1 MGAVQERI
9 VVAFHGSPELLRDHN
24 AGYFEH
30 ALAIRTSA
38 EVYGASLCA
47 WGGETLAFAF
57 GPDELD
63 EAISF
68 AIEHA
73 HERHSELRMGVGVAQ
88 GNLRDLT
95 DRGSLTGL
103 SWGTAMI
110 LAEQLARLA
119 RPGEVLL
126 DPELPGAR
134 SGELLITG
142 KRGVELRGGV
152 IVRGLRLDVAVP
164 YRRDA
169 LAKVGR
175 LREAPVL
182 VGRDVELSRITL
194 LPGFMGVIRARPGAG
209 GTRMLREARKKIGA
223 PRNLAITPA
232 HLPREPLAALRTAF
246 ARSSA
251 TSRMPILSPHQT
263 EVLDAII
270 AGRGGRPDEI
280 AELLDAWLG
289 PVDGSGGLL
298 TIDDVDLIDSATLD
312 VIARAVIA
320 KGFALIIRTG
330 EDTQLPS
337 LLAPLPM
344 MFEVQL
350 GLLPFSASLVLTQ
363 AFCGDAITDD
373 AARRWA
379 VRGGGL
385 PLGIREALAEGLS
398 SGELRWTGEKAEP
411 RSRTSGRGRA
421 APPTAWLTRRARHLS
436 SGARASLVALVLL
449 GGDAPLPM
457 LDAIACL
464 VEGLGAR
471 FATVE
476 AALKSGGWV
485 VASEPD
491 WVAFTSRSAMQAIES
506 SLDVGTRVMWH
517 RMIWRTLEP
526 HVSTLGLA
534 ELAHHAAKAEEEHV
548 AASLAASAA
557 FGATNV
563 GLGLSAAELAIE
575 ARRHDPDIDVPE
587 QGTEVDL
594 QSDVTPIE
602 AGASIAS
609 LIEATI
615 DELPISVAGMSP
627 ISLRAPA
634 DSTPMSLPRP
644 SVADALAALRSDPD
658 AEEDPEVMA
667 ARLPRLA
674 KQALFEGDLATL
686 DQVLMSLRV
695 TGEHDA
701 LVERMGAFHA
711 LGRGNHAEAFRKL
724 NAAEEM
730 TGRDVRQRLSHGI
743 ALASVGSVDGALL
756 ETLEALSQ
764 ARHERDYR
772 GEQACARFLAYLS
785 AAMGQPREASI
796 WTRVAQDA
804 VEATRG

>member
-1 MGAVQERI
+1 MQERI

-38 EVYGASLCA
+38 EVYGASLCT
-47 WGGETLAFAF
+47 WGGETLGFDF

-63 EAISF
+63 EALSF
-68 AIEHA
+68 AMEHA
-73 HERHSELRMGVGVAQ
+73 HDKHSNLRMGVGIAQ
-88 GNLRDLT
+88 GKLRDLT
-95 DRGSLTGL
+95 DRGSRTGL
-103 SWGTAMI
+103 SWGTATA

-119 RPGEVLL
+119 RPGEVLI
-126 DPELPGAR
+126 DPELPAAR
-134 SGELLITG
+134 SGELLMMG

-175 LREAPVL
+175 LREAPLL
-182 VGRDVELSRITL
+182 VGRDAELSRISL
-194 LPGFMGVIRARPGAG
+194 LPGFLGVLRARPGAG
-209 GTRMLREARKKIGA
+209 GTRMLREARKKIA
-223 PRNLAITPA
+223 PPRHLAINPA

-246 ARSSA
+246 ARSLA
-251 TSRMPILSPHQT
+251 TDRMPILSSHQT

-270 AGRGGRPDEI
+270 AGQGGASEEV
-280 AELLDAWLG
+280 AELLDAWLA
-289 PVDGSGGLL
+289 PVDGRGGLL
-298 TIDDVDLIDSATLD
+298 TIDDVDLVDSATLD
-312 VIARAVIA
+312 VVARAVVA
-320 KGFALIIRTG
+320 KGFALIVRTG
-330 EDTQLPS
+330 EETQLPS
-337 LLAPLPM
+337 ALAPLPT

-350 GLLPFSASLVLTQ
+350 GLLPFSASVAL
-363 AFCGDAITDD
+363 ARSFCGDAITDE

-379 VRGGGL
+379 MRGAGL

-398 SGELRWTGEKAEP
+398 TGELRWTGEKAEP
-411 RSRTSGRGRA
+411 RSPTSGRGRA
-421 APPTAWLTRRARHLS
+421 ASPAAWILRRFGQLS

-449 GGDAPLPM
+449 GGDAPVPM
-457 LDAIACL
+457 LDAISCL
-464 VEGLGAR
+464 VEGPGAR
-471 FATVE
+471 FSAVE
-476 AALKSGGWV
+476 SAQKIGAWV
-485 VASEPD
+485 VAPEPD
-491 WVAFTSRSAMQAIES
+491 WVAITSRSAMQAIES
-506 SLDVGTRVMWH
+506 TLDVGTRVMWH
-517 RMIWRTLEP
+517 RMIWRTLEH

-534 ELAHHAAKAEEEHV
+534 ELAYHAAQAEEEHV

-557 FGATNV
+557 FGASNV
-563 GLGLSAAELAIE
+563 GLGLSALELALE
-575 ARRHDPDIDVPE
+575 ARRHDPDVEVPE
-587 QGTEVDL
+587 QLSEVDL
-594 QSDVTPIE
+594 QNDVTPVE
-602 AGASIAS
+602 PAVTIAS

-615 DELPISVAGMSP
+615 DELPISIAGMAP

-634 DSTPMSLPRP
+634 DSSPISLPRP

-658 AEEDPEVMA
+658 AEEDPDVMA

-701 LVERMGAFHA
+701 LVERMGAFQA

-756 ETLEALSQ
+756 ETLEAL
-764 ARHERDYR
+764 ARARQEHDYR

-796 WTRVAQDA
+796 WARVAQDA
-804 VEATRG
+804 VEAIRG

>member
-1 MGAVQERI
+1 VQERI

-38 EVYGASLCA
+38 EVYGASLCT
-47 WGGETLAFAF
+47 WGGETLGFDF

-63 EAISF
+63 EALSF
-68 AIEHA
+68 AMEHA
-73 HERHSELRMGVGVAQ
+73 HDKHSNLRMGVGIAQ
-88 GNLRDLT
+88 GKLRDLT
-95 DRGSLTGL
+95 DRGSRTGL
-103 SWGTAMI
+103 SWGTATA

-119 RPGEVLL
+119 RPGEVLI
-126 DPELPGAR
+126 DPELPAAR
-134 SGELLITG
+134 SGELLMMG

-175 LREAPVL
+175 LREAPLL
-182 VGRDVELSRITL
+182 VGRDAELSRISL
-194 LPGFMGVIRARPGAG
+194 LPGFLGVLRARPGAG
-209 GTRMLREARKKIGA
+209 GTRMLREARKKIA
-223 PRNLAITPA
+223 PPRHLAINPA

-246 ARSSA
+246 ARSLA
-251 TSRMPILSPHQT
+251 TDRMPILSSHQT

-270 AGRGGRPDEI
+270 AGQGGASEEV
-280 AELLDAWLG
+280 AELLDAWLA
-289 PVDGSGGLL
+289 PVDGRGGLL
-298 TIDDVDLIDSATLD
+298 TIDDVDLVDSATLD
-312 VIARAVIA
+312 VVARAVVA
-320 KGFALIIRTG
+320 KGFALIVRTG
-330 EDTQLPS
+330 EETQLPS
-337 LLAPLPM
+337 ALAPLPT

-350 GLLPFSASLVLTQ
+350 GLLPFSASVAL
-363 AFCGDAITDD
+363 ARSFCGDAITDE

-379 VRGGGL
+379 MRGAGL

-398 SGELRWTGEKAEP
+398 TGELRWTGEKAEP
-411 RSRTSGRGRA
+411 RSPTSGRGRA
-421 APPTAWLTRRARHLS
+421 ASPAAWILRRFGQLS

-449 GGDAPLPM
+449 GGDAPVPM
-457 LDAIACL
+457 LDAISCL
-464 VEGLGAR
+464 VEGPGAR
-471 FATVE
+471 FSAVE
-476 AALKSGGWV
+476 SAQKIGAWV
-485 VASEPD
+485 VAPEPD
-491 WVAFTSRSAMQAIES
+491 WVAITSRSAMQAIES
-506 SLDVGTRVMWH
+506 TLDVGTRVMWH
-517 RMIWRTLEP
+517 RMIWRTLEH

-534 ELAHHAAKAEEEHV
+534 ELAYHAAQAEEEHV

-557 FGATNV
+557 FGASNV
-563 GLGLSAAELAIE
+563 GLGLSALELALE
-575 ARRHDPDIDVPE
+575 ARRHDPDVEVPE
-587 QGTEVDL
+587 QLSEVDL
-594 QSDVTPIE
+594 QNDVTPVE
-602 AGASIAS
+602 PAVTIAS

-615 DELPISVAGMSP
+615 DELPISIAGMAP

-634 DSTPMSLPRP
+634 DSSPISLPRP

-658 AEEDPEVMA
+658 AEEDPDVMA

-701 LVERMGAFHA
+701 LVERMGAFQA

-756 ETLEALSQ
+756 ETLEAL
-764 ARHERDYR
+764 ARARQEHDYR

-796 WTRVAQDA
+796 WARVAQDA
-804 VEATRG
+804 VEAIRG

>member
-1 MGAVQERI
+1 VQERI
-9 VVAFHGSPELLRDHN
+9 VVAFHASPELLRDIN

-30 ALAIRTSA
+30 AQSIRTSA

-47 WGGETLAFAF
+47 WGGETLAFDF

-68 AIEHA
+68 AVEHT
-73 HERHSELRMGVGVAQ
+73 HEKLSDLRMGVGIAQ
-88 GNLRDLT
+88 GKLRDLT

-103 SWGTAMI
+103 SWGTATV

-142 KRGVELRGGV
+142 KRGIELRGGV

-175 LREAPVL
+175 LREAPPL
-182 VGRDVELSRITL
+182 IGRDAELGRISL
-194 LPGFMGVIRARPGAG
+194 LPGFLGVIRARPGAG
-209 GTRMLREARKKIGA
+209 GTRMLREARKKIAA
-223 PRNLAITPA
+223 PRNLALMPA

-246 ARSSA
+246 ARSIA
-251 TSRMPILSPHQT
+251 TDRLPVLSLHHT
-263 EVLDAII
+263 EVLDSII
-270 AGRGGRPDEI
+270 AGQGAASDEV
-280 AELLDAWLG
+280 AELLDAWLA
-289 PVDGSGGLL
+289 PVEGRGGLL

-312 VIARAVIA
+312 VVARAVVA

-330 EDTQLPS
+330 EEAQLPAA
-337 LLAPLPM
+337 LAPLPT
-344 MFEVQL
+344 MFEVSL
-350 GLLPFSASLVLTQ
+350 GLLAFSASVALAR

-379 VRGGGL
+379 VRGAGL

-398 SGELRWTGEKAEP
+398 TGELRWTGEKAEP
-411 RSRTSGRGRA
+411 RGRTSGRGRA
-421 APPTAWLTRRARHLS
+421 APPSVWITRRIRQLS
-436 SGARASLVALVLL
+436 TGAHASLAGLILL
-449 GGDAPLPM
+449 GGDAPVPM
-457 LDAIACL
+457 VDAISCL
-464 VEGLGAR
+464 IEGPGAR
-471 FATVE
+471 YAAVE
-476 AALKSGGWV
+476 SALKSGAWV
-485 VASEPD
+485 FASEPD
-491 WVAFTSRSAMQAIES
+491 WIEVTSRSVALAIEG
-506 SLDVGTRVMWH
+506 SLDAGTRVIWH
-517 RMIWRTLEP
+517 RMIWRTLEH

-534 ELAHHAAKAEEEHV
+534 ELAYHAAQAEEEHV
-548 AASLAASAA
+548 AAALAASAA
-557 FGATNV
+557 FGASNV
-563 GLGLSAAELAIE
+563 GLGLSAAELAIM
-575 ARRHDPDIDVPE
+575 ARRHDRDVEVPE
-587 QGTEVDL
+587 QASEVDL
-594 QSDVTPIE
+594 QEDITPIE
-602 AGASIAS
+602 PATAIAS

-615 DELPISVAGMSP
+615 DELPISIAGMAP
-627 ISLRAPA
+627 ISLRAPI
-634 DSTPMSLPRP
+634 DSAPMSLARP

-658 AEEDPEVMA
+658 AEEDPDVMA

-701 LVERMGAFHA
+701 LVERMGAFYA

-730 TGRDVRQRLSHGI
+730 TGRDIRQRLSHGI
-743 ALASVGSVDGALL
+743 ALASVGSVDDALL
-756 ETLEALSQ
+756 VTLEALAL

-796 WTRVAQDA
+796 WGRVAQDA
-804 VEATRG
+804 IETARG